1 MLQQDVDA
9 ARHMEDSLRQ
19 ARMAAETAGRSRTA
33 FLANMSHEIRTPM
46 NAILGM
52 TELALDTA
60 LDDEQRHYLSTV
72 RSSLAKRYGHRERH
86 PRFFQDRGR
95 QAAG

>member
-72 RSSLAKRYGHRERH
+72 RSSCEALLAIRTTSSIF
-86 PRFFQDRGR
+86 PRSRPASCR
-95 QAAG
+95 